1 MQPPHRHTASHQI
14 DLGNAPPLRADGRQQ
29 VFDRRQVSLRWISG
43 AVLTGFTSAFL
54 MGGALFV
61 ALDGR
66 QTLAATPDELGVS
79 GPVDSALQIR
89 RGYEPGAGP
98 RAASRKSDRLKIANQ
113 QFATRQLLKLPTLT
127 RVGDKDTVRMKPFV
141 RISASLALR
150 KTELSAKIPPYNP
163 NRVMAES
170 EAAADRASN
179 VTNPTLYDGM
189 VEGEMAVKTVDLPA
203 DAKLFDPT
211 VIMASAEV
219 ERIVREQARFL
230 APDTVRAG
238 NVGSGG
244 DEVIAVPGTG
254 AGSAMELRITD
265 VNMSYFAKSDQDH
278 AGVDAGNGVQDKLI
292 NLSSADSLRSVLRD
306 NQADD
311 KMIAG
316 IIAAVAT
323 RVDPKLVDGSYRV
336 RLGLAKIDNSGQLKP
351 ARVSIYN
358 QGSHVVTVALSDEGD
373 NFVTAQEPDLDDGN
387 RVADEEEEALADNDA
402 LPTLYTALYQTALE
416 NQVPEAMI
424 RDLVQMYAYDI
435 DFQAR
440 VRQGDQFEVFYGLDD
455 ENDAKSASEVLF
467 AALNVRGQIKKLY
480 RYRSP
485 DGTVAYFDEAGKS
498 GKKFLMRKPMDGGV
512 LRSGFGGR
520 KHPILG
526 YYRMHAGVDWASPS
540 GTPIY
545 ASGNGVVEE
554 ATWKGG
560 YGRFLKLTHSN
571 GYGTGYG
578 HLSGYAK
585 GIEKGARVK
594 QGQVVAYVGS
604 TGLSTGPH
612 LHYEVYINGVAVDP
626 LRVKL
631 PRGKELEGPL
641 LADFRRER
649 ERIDTLI
656 GRSGS
661 AAKVASASMN

>member
-1 MQPPHRHTASHQI
+1 MQSAHRHHASDAV
-14 DLGNAPPLRADGRQQ
+14 DLGNAPPLRADGRQH
-29 VFDRRQVSLRWISG
+29 VFDRRQVSLRWVSG
-43 AVLTGFTSAFL
+43 AVLTGLTSAFL

-89 RGYEPGAGP
+89 RGYDPSAGP
-98 RAASRKSDRLKIANQ
+98 RTTRKSDRLKVANQ

-150 KTELSAKIPPYNP
+150 KSELAAKIPPYNP

-170 EAAADRASN
+170 DAAADRASN
-179 VTNPTLYDGM
+179 QINPTLYDGM
-189 VEGEMAVKTVDLPA
+189 VEGEMAVKTVDLPT
-203 DAKLFDPT
+203 DAALFDPA
-211 VIMASAEV
+211 VIMASTEV
-219 ERIVREQARFL
+219 ERIVRDQARFL

-238 NVGSGG
+238 NVGAGG
-244 DEVIAVPGTG
+244 DDVIAVPGVG
-254 AGSAMELRITD
+254 SGSAMELRITD
-265 VNMSYFAKSDQDH
+265 VNMSYFAKSDQEH
-278 AGVDAGNGVQDKLI
+278 GGVDAGNGVQDKMI

-311 KMIAG
+311 KMIAD
-316 IIAAVAT
+316 IVRAISA
-323 RVDPKLVDGSYRV
+323 RVDAKLVDGSYRV
-336 RLGLAKIDNSGQLKP
+336 RLGLAKIDNSGSLKP

-373 NFVTAQEPDLDDGN
+373 NFVIAQEPDFDDAN
-387 RVADEEEEALADNDA
+387 RVADEEEEALADADDV
-402 LPTLYTALYQTALE
+402 PTLYTALYQTALE
-416 NQVPEAMI
+416 NQVPEPMI
-424 RDLVQMYAYDI
+424 RDLIQMYAYDI

-455 ENDAKSASEVLF
+455 ENDPKSASEVLF
-467 AALNVRGQIKKLY
+467 ASITVRGQLKKLY

-526 YYRMHAGVDWASPS
+526 YYRMHAGVDWANPT

-554 ATWKGG
+554 AQWKGG
-560 YGRFLKLTHSN
+560 YGRWLLIGHSN
-571 GYGTGYG
+571 GYATGYG

-585 GIEKGARVK
+585 GIEKGTKVK
-594 QGQVVAYVGS
+594 QGQIVAYVGS

-612 LHYEVYINGVAVDP
+612 LHYEVHINGVAVDP

-631 PRGKELEGPL
+631 PRGKELDGTL

-656 GRSGS
+656 GRSTGS
-661 AAKVASASMN
+661 AKVASATN

>member
-1 MQPPHRHTASHQI
+1 MQSVHRHHAPAAI

-43 AVLTGFTSAFL
+43 AVLTGLTSAFL

-89 RGYEPGAGP
+89 RGYEPGGSP
-98 RAASRKSDRLKIANQ
+98 RAASRKTDRLKVANQ
-113 QFATRQLLKLPTLT
+113 QFASRQLLKLPTLT

-150 KTELSAKIPPYNP
+150 KSELAAKIPPYNP

-170 EAAADRASN
+170 DAAADRASN
-179 VTNPTLYDGM
+179 QNNPTLYDGM
-189 VEGEMAVKTVDLPA
+189 VEGEMAVKTVDLPL
-203 DAKLFDPT
+203 DVRQFDPAA
-211 VIMASAEV
+211 IMATTEV

-238 NVGSGG
+238 NVGAGG
-244 DEVIAVPGTG
+244 DDVIAVPGVG
-254 AGSAMELRITD
+254 SGSAMELRITD
-265 VNMSYFAKSDQDH
+265 VNMSYFTKSDQEH
-278 AGVDAGNGVQDKLI
+278 GGVEAGNGVQDKLI
-292 NLSSADSLRSVLRD
+292 NLSNADSLRGVLRD

-311 KMIAG
+311 KMIAD
-316 IIAAVAT
+316 IVRAISS

-336 RLGLAKIDNSGQLKP
+336 RLGLAKIDNSGVLKP

-373 NFVTAQEPDLDDGN
+373 TFVIAQEPDFDDSN
-387 RVADEEEEALADNDA
+387 RIADEEEEALADAGDV
-402 LPTLYTALYQTALE
+402 PTLYTALYQTALE

-440 VRQGDQFEVFYGLDD
+440 VRQGDQFEVFYGLED
-455 ENDAKSASEVLF
+455 ENDPTSASEVLF
-467 AALNVRGQIKKLY
+467 ASLTVRGQLKKLY

-526 YYRMHAGVDWASPS
+526 YYRMHAGVDWANPT

-554 ATWKGG
+554 AAWKGG
-560 YGRFLKLTHSN
+560 YGRWLLLRHTN
-571 GYGTGYG
+571 GYDTGYG

-585 GIEKGARVK
+585 GIEKGAKVK

-612 LHYEVYINGVAVDP
+612 LHYEVHINGVAVDP

-631 PRGKELEGPL
+631 PRGKELDGPL

-656 GRSGS
+656 GRSGT
-661 AAKVASASMN
+661 AAKVASASN